1 MLRASRLPLF
11 ATIALALTF
20 SALLSVSFAQ
30 EGDTLWQAWEGKDI
44 NTLSG
49 DNTGSTF
56 ALSAEIQTPDGAAAL
71 QVKPSGTAQ
80 ETKLAFPI
88 DGAAL
93 QAWNSYEQIQLD
105 VYLPETNALNANQF
119 FLGMAEVTG
128 GWVWVDG
135 VFGTAQG
142 DTGWTQ
148 VIYTPSAGM
157 RGVNA
162 DSEYVLYFSFFNDG
176 ASGKQPLSEPFYLG
190 GMMLITPIV
199 GDGASADSIYQAEVD
214 ALLAMDDT
222 ALVAA
227 VARETFDYF
236 WNEANPD
243 NGLVKDRSTATSP
256 ASIAAVG
263 FGLSALPIAVDRGWL
278 SYDLAYERALVT
290 LQTFANG
297 LVAGEHGFFY
307 HFIDMQSGQRVWDSE
322 LSSIDTAL
330 FIAGALAAGQ
340 YFSES
345 EVAQLAQQLY
355 EAVDWQWMMR
365 GRSFVAMGWKPS
377 GGFFDASWDHFDES
391 LLLYALGIGSPTYPI
406 PADSWSIWRR
416 PVNSAGEY
424 IYLPGEPLFVYQY
437 PLAWLDLRDREDAFA
452 NYFNN
457 AARAC
462 ERNRTFSEGYAD
474 KFATYQK
481 GVWGLSA
488 SDGPNGYRAFGASE
502 ANHNGTIAPYA
513 SVACLPFT
521 PEASVASMRAMLT
534 QYGARV
540 WREYGFVSAI
550 NADVNWFST
559 EHIGIDQ
566 GDILLMIANQQDGF
580 MWELMAQNPHIQNAL
595 TAMGFVESVGD
606 YAVTPAYLAKVRG
619 Q

>member
-1 MLRASRLPLF
+1 MNPFHRISLF
-11 ATIALALTF
+11 TTVCLVLICGAA
-20 SALLSVSFAQ
+20 LSVSFAQ
-30 EGDTLWQAWEGKDI
+30 EDAAPWQAWQDKNI
-44 NTLSG
+44 NSLSG

-56 ALSAEIQTPDGAAAL
+56 ALSAAVQTPGGAAAL
-71 QVKPSGTAQ
+71 QVTPSGTAP
-80 ETKLAFPI
+80 ETKLAFPVA
-88 DGAAL
+88 GAAL
-93 QAWNSYEQIQLD
+93 QAWNRYEQVQLE
-105 VYLPETNALNANQF
+105 VYLPETNALNATQF
-119 FLGMAEVTG
+119 FLGMADVTS
-128 GWVWVDG
+128 GWAWVDG
-135 VFGTAQG
+135 VFGAAQG
-142 DTGWTQ
+142 GSGWTQ
-148 VIYTPSAGM
+148 VIYSPSAGM
-157 RGVNA
+157 RAASA
-162 DSEYVLYFSFFNDG
+162 DSQYVLYLAFFHDG
-176 ASGKQPLSEPFYLG
+176 AGGKQPLSEAFYLG
-190 GMMLITPIV
+190 SMTLITPIA
-199 GDGASADSIYQAEVD
+199 GAGTSAESIYQTEVN
-214 ALLAMDDT
+214 ALLALDDE
-222 ALVAA
+222 ALIAA
-227 VARETFDYF
+227 VARATFDYF
-236 WNEANPD
+236 WNEVNPD
-243 NGLVKDRSTATSP
+243 NGLIKDRSTATSP

-278 SYDLAYERALVT
+278 SYEQAYERALVT
-290 LQTFANG
+290 LQSFANG
-297 LVAGEHGFFY
+297 RVAGERGFFY

-340 YFSES
+340 YFRET
-345 EVAQLAQQLY
+345 EVAQVAQQLY

-391 LLLYALGIGSPTYPI
+391 LLLYALGIGSPTFPI
-406 PADSWSIWRR
+406 PTDSWSKWRR
-416 PVNSAGEY
+416 PVNSADEY

-437 PLAWLDLRDREDAFA
+437 PLAWLDLRSREDAFA

-462 ERNRTFSEGYAD
+462 ERNRAFSAESAD
-474 KFATYQK
+474 KFRTYQN

-488 SDGPNGYRAFGASE
+488 SDSPNGYRAFGASE

-521 PEASVASMRAMLT
+521 PEASLAGIRAMLT

-540 WREYGFVSAI
+540 WRDYGFVSAV
-550 NADVNWFST
+550 NADADWFSD

-580 MWELMAQNPHIQNAL
+580 MWELMAQNPQIQNAL
-595 TAMGFVESVGD
+595 AAMGFVESTGN
-606 YAVTPAYLAKVRG
+606 YAVTPAYLAQVRG